1 MVTVLCFE
9 NFRVTAVIENNINVC
24 KYVKVSVLQFMF
36 LNQLN
41 YKLEHKRKSFCIKI
55 EDNVTLKIIVLMSL
69 KKKRNCFLLLT
80 HLNNFYFH
88 YIATLYLT

>member
-69 KKKRNCFLLLT
+69 KKKKEIVSYC
-80 HLNNFYFH
+80 
-88 YIATLYLT
+88 